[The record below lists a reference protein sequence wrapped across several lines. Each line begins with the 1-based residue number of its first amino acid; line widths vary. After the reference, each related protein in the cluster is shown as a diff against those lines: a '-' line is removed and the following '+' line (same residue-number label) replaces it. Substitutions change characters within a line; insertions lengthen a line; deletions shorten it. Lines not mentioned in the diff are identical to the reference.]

1 MQPVALS
8 QRIREYPP
16 LSRNSR
22 SLPLSLKSNPSV
34 TLQQRIDLLAELGHF
49 IRSGGDD
56 ELDEIIQQ
64 SYLENKWFTEENTR
78 KALNAIAN
86 EFLDKAKLEAWA
98 AQYRHWSLGHWSLG
112 HWSLGHWSLG
122 HWSLGHWSLGH
133 WSLGHWSSLEAEPN
147 DPMTNDPM
155 TKTVA
160 LIMAGNIPLV
170 GFHDWLCVFV
180 AGQRSKVKLSD
191 KDKRLLPLL
200 VKKMGE
206 WMHESWAYTEFLGE
220 DDRLANFDSVIATGS
235 NNTARYFEQY
245 FGKYPHII
253 RRNRNAVAVLSG
265 METAEELHALG
276 QDIFSYFGLG
286 CRNVSKIYVP
296 HGYHF
301 DTLLEA
307 LHEYREIIHH
317 DKYKNNFDYNFTLY
331 IMNGVPHKNN
341 GCLLLKEDTT
351 LQARIASVHYEY
363 YDELQ
368 DLDALL
374 AEKRDEIQCV
384 VGKIKVNGFTV
395 LPFGESQKPTLNDY
409 PDGVDVMRFLM

>member
-1 MQPVALS
+1 M
-8 QRIREYPP
+8 
-16 LSRNSR
+16 
-22 SLPLSLKSNPSV
+22 

-56 ELDEIIQQ
+56 ELDQAIQQ

-78 KALNAIAN
+78 KALNTIAQ
-86 EFLDKAKLEAWA
+86 EFLDKTKLEVWTASYKISTA
-98 AQYRHWSLGHWSLG
+98 DFP
-112 HWSLGHWSLG
+112 
-122 HWSLGHWSLGH
+122 
-133 WSLGHWSSLEAEPN
+133 E
-147 DPMTNDPM
+147 
-155 TKTVA
+155 KTVA
-160 LIMAGNIPLV
+160 MIMAGNIPLV
-170 GFHDWLCVFV
+170 GFHDWLCVFISGHR
-180 AGQRSKVKLSD
+180 AKVKLSD

-206 WMHESWAYTEFLGE
+206 WAHESWAYTEFLSEGE
-220 DDRLANFDSVIATGS
+220 RMTDFDMVIATGS

-296 HGYHF
+296 HCYQF

-307 LHEYREIIHH
+307 LHEYREMIHH

-331 IMNGVPHKNN
+331 IMNGVAHKNN
-341 GCLLLKEDTT
+341 GCLLLKEDSA
-351 LQARIASVHYEY
+351 LPARIASAHYEY

-374 AEKRDEIQCV
+374 AEKRGEIQCV
-384 VGKIKVNGFTV
+384 VGKIKVKGFKV
-395 LPFGESQKPTLNDY
+395 LPFGESQKPGLSDY
-409 PDGVDVMRFLM
+409 PDGVDIMEFLGSNAA

>member
-1 MQPVALS
+1 M
-8 QRIREYPP
+8 
-16 LSRNSR
+16 
-22 SLPLSLKSNPSV
+22 

-49 IRSGGDD
+49 LRSGGDD
-56 ELDEIIQQ
+56 ELDQAIQQ

-78 KALNAIAN
+78 KALNAIAK
-86 EFLDKAKLEAWA
+86 EFLDKAKLEVWV
-98 AQYRHWSLGHWSLG
+98 AQYRHWSLGHSGSL
-112 HWSLGHWSLG
+112 SPTPNDPTPNDPT
-122 HWSLGHWSLGH
+122 
-133 WSLGHWSSLEAEPN
+133 PN

-155 TKTVA
+155 TNDPTPNTVA

-180 AGQRSKVKLSD
+180 AGHRAKVKLSD

-206 WMHESWAYTEFLGE
+206 WAHESWAYTEFLSEGE
-220 DDRLANFDSVIATGS
+220 RLTDFDMVIATGS

-296 HGYHF
+296 HGYQF

-307 LHEYREIIHH
+307 LHEYREMINH

-341 GCLLLKEDTT
+341 GCLLMKEDHS

-374 AEKRDEIQCV
+374 ASKRDEIQCV

-409 PDGVDVMRFLM
+409 PDRVDVMRFLA